1 MTRKLFKDM
10 GKYLPSYIV
19 PSVVSFFS
27 IPIITRLFPPGDY
40 GNYVLVMATISVLSA
55 ITTAWLGASV
65 IRFFPVYNKQG
76 GLNEFYSTVIKLTFI
91 SILSVF
97 FILTGTLVFARGLFS
112 ENLYSLMKI
121 GGLLFLISAFYS
133 VLLSPLRAERKITH
147 YSFFTIWN
155 SVAGI
160 GFGVTLA
167 IVFHYGVKGLI
178 WGKFLAMIIVSPLL
192 YKVVMGK
199 LYFKYGK
206 IHSAMAKEMIKYG
219 FPIAIVNITTWMLS
233 LSDRYI
239 LEFFRGSHEV
249 GLYSAS
255 YVVSEKTIFV
265 IASIFM
271 MAEGPLAINMWEN
284 ENKEN
289 NQGFRNKITRY
300 YLMVAFPAAMGLS
313 VLAKP
318 AINILTASGY
328 HSGYIIVPWVAFGAF
343 LVGIDHRFS
352 YIFAFYKRT
361 DLNMYC
367 VLSAAL
373 LNIGLNIL
381 FIPKYGYIAAAITTF
396 ISYAFMLGVVIYV
409 SRRFFIWEFPF
420 KSLGN
425 VVCASGVMGIA
436 VYYVGNSLTSSTL
449 INLILSILTG
459 ILVYSLMLFL
469 LKEIKPTEI
478 QALKDLKNQIFAR
491 KKL

>member
-19 PSVVSFFS
+19 PSIISFFS
-27 IPIITRLFPPGDY
+27 IPIITRLFSPGDY
-40 GNYVLVMATISVLSA
+40 GNYVLIMATVSVLSA
-55 ITTAWLGASV
+55 ITTAWIGASV

-76 GLNEFYSTVIKLTFI
+76 GLNEFYSTVIKLAFI

-97 FILTGTLVFARGLFS
+97 FILIGTLVFTRGYFS
-112 ENLYSLMKI
+112 KNIYYLIKI
-121 GGLLFLISAFYS
+121 GGLVFFISTFFS
-133 VLLSPLRAERKITH
+133 VLLSTLTAERKVTQ
-147 YSFFTIWN
+147 YSFFTIWH
-155 SVAGI
+155 SLLGI
-160 GFGVTLA
+160 GLGITLV
-167 IVFHYGVKGLI
+167 IVFHFGIVGLL
-178 WGKFLAMIIVSPLL
+178 WGQFLAMIIISPLL
-192 YKVVMGK
+192 YKVAMGK

-206 IHSAMAKEMIKYG
+206 IRSAMTKEMVKYG
-219 FPIAIVNITTWMLS
+219 FPIAIVNLATWMLS
-233 LSDRYI
+233 LSDQYI

-255 YVVSEKTIFV
+255 YAISEKTIFI

-271 MAEGPLAINMWEN
+271 MTEGPLAINMWEN
-284 ENKEN
+284 ENKKNSQE
-289 NQGFRNKITRY
+289 FRNKITRY
-300 YLMVAFPAAMGLS
+300 YLIIAVPAVVGLS
-313 VLAKP
+313 ILAKP
-318 AINILTASGY
+318 AINIITASGY

-352 YIFAFYKRT
+352 YVFVFYKRT

-381 FIPKYGYIAAAITTF
+381 FIPKYGYMAAAITTF
-396 ISYAFMLGVVIYV
+396 ISYAFMLVVVIFV

-420 KSLGN
+420 KSLAKSA
-425 VVCASGVMGIA
+425 CASGVMGIV
-436 VYYVGNSLTSSTL
+436 VYYIGNSLTLSTL
-449 INLILSILTG
+449 LNLILG
-459 ILVYSLMLFL
+459 IIVGVVVYSLMLFL
-469 LKEIKPTEI
+469 LREFKPSEI
-478 QALKDLKNQIFAR
+478 QAVLDLKNKILAK

>member
-27 IPIITRLFPPGDY
+27 IPIITRLFSPGDY
-40 GNYVLVMATISVLSA
+40 GNYVLVMATVSVLSA

-76 GLNEFYSTVIKLTFI
+76 GLNEFYSAVIKLAFI

-97 FILTGTLVFARGLFS
+97 FILTGTLVFTRGYFS
-112 ENLYSLMKI
+112 KNLYSLMKI
-121 GGLLFLISAFYS
+121 GGLVFLIGAFYS
-133 VLLSPLRAERKITH
+133 VLLKPLRAERKITH
-147 YSFFTIWN
+147 YSFFVIWN

-160 GFGVTLA
+160 GLGITLA
-167 IVFHYGVKGLI
+167 IVFHYGVRGLI
-178 WGKFLAMIIVSPLL
+178 WGKFLAMIIISPLL
-192 YKVVMGK
+192 YKVAMGK
-199 LYFKYGK
+199 LYFNYGK
-206 IHSAMAKEMIKYG
+206 IHSAIAKEMIKYG
-219 FPIAIVNITTWMLS
+219 FPIAIVNLTTWMLS

-255 YVVSEKTIFV
+255 YAISEKTIFI

-271 MAEGPLAINMWEN
+271 MTEGPLAIDMWEN
-284 ENKEN
+284 ENKKNSQE
-289 NQGFRNKITRY
+289 FRNKITRY
-300 YLMVAFPAAMGLS
+300 YLIIAVPAVVGLS
-313 VLAKP
+313 ILAKP
-318 AINILTASGY
+318 VINILTASGY

-352 YIFAFYKRT
+352 YVFVFYKRT

-381 FIPKYGYIAAAITTF
+381 FIPKYGYMAAAITTF
-396 ISYAFMLGVVIYV
+396 ISYAFMLVVVIFV

-420 KSLGN
+420 KSLGKTT
-425 VVCASGVMGIA
+425 CASGVMGIA
-436 VYYVGNSLTSSTL
+436 VYFIGNSLTSTTL
-449 INLILSILTG
+449 INLVVSIIIG
-459 ILVYSLMLFL
+459 ILIYSLMLFL
-469 LKEIKPTEI
+469 LREFKPSEI
-478 QALKDLKNQIFAR
+478 QALKDLKNQFFIRR
-491 KKL
+491 KL